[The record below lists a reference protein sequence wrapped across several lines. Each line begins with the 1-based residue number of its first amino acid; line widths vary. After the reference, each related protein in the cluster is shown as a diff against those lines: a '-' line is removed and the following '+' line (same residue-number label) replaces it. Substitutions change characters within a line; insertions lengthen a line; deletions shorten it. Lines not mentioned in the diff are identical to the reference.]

1 MPTMLNLF
9 LFCFFFLCVFITF
22 AVLIHFFTKRL
33 FIYIREVSLAGS
45 VVLFFIL
52 VLFCSTQYT
61 AFFELSSFLS
71 AGLDAWLEYR
81 WSVQNG
87 QHYLN
92 RYPIPAKTLC
102 V

>member
-9 LFCFFFLCVFITF
+9 LFCLFFLLVFIFF
-22 AVLIHFFTKRL
+22 AVLFHFFTKRP

-52 VLFCSTQYT
+52 VVLCGTQYT

-71 AGLDAWLEYR
+71 AGLDSWLEYR
-81 WSVQNG
+81 
-87 QHYLN
+87 
-92 RYPIPAKTLC
+92 
-102 V
+102 

>member
-22 AVLIHFFTKRL
+22 AVLIHFFTKRP

-92 RYPIPAKTLC
+92 R
-102 V
+102 